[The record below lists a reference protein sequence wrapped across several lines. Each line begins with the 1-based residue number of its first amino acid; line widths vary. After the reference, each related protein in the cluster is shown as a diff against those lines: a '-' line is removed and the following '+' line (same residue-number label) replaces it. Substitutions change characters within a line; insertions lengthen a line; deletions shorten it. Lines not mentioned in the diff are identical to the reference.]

1 MANIPQSDLCHQEH
15 ERLWKEVLNMSQSIA
30 RIDQNTQNQQRN
42 FDRFSNSIQTSV
54 DNRITNIEKAVNTL
68 VEVEDKI
75 VRMQEQQQH
84 EIEDIKETLKSFID
98 IREKVAAQEERLKQL
113 EGSQKTVSEIRKEK
127 IKGNATVIVS
137 VVSAIGAIIAAII
150 AATL

>member
-42 FDRFSNSIQTSV
+42 FDIFSNSIQTSMNSRIV
-54 DNRITNIEKAVNTL
+54 DIEKMLRTQM
-68 VEVEDKI
+68 EMEEKI
-75 VRMQEQQQH
+75 VRVQEQQQH
-84 EIEDIKETLKSFID
+84 EIEDIKETLKSFTD
-98 IREKVAAQEERLKQL
+98 IREKVAAQDARLKNL
-113 EGSQKTVSEIRKEK
+113 ENSQKSVSELRKEK
-127 IKGNATVIVS
+127 IKGNATVVVS
-137 VVSAIGAIIAAII
+137 IVSAIGAIIAAII